1 MKYIVLISD
10 GIYAHS
16 FKLFATKEEA
26 EVFANKI
33 TNKHSYVEVNELAI
47 EAYL

>member
-1 MKYIVLISD
+1 MD
-10 GIYAHS
+10 AHS
-16 FKLFATKEEA
+16 FKLFATKA

>member
-10 GIYAHS
+10 AHS
-16 FKLFATKEEA
+16 FKLFATKEA

-33 TNKHSYVEVNELAI
+33 TNKHSYVELAI